1 MKSDEICLKEIYND
15 KVNISM
21 QETGMRYEQI
31 LVLFTILKTKFSK
44 KGKNH
49 TKSDSDQILGF
60 V

>member
-31 LVLFTILKTKFSK
+31 LVLFTILKTKFSE